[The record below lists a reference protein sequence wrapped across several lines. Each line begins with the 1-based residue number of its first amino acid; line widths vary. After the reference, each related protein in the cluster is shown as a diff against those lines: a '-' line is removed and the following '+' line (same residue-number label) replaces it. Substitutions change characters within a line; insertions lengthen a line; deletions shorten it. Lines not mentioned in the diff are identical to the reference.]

1 MHLPNSLAI
10 GVDSAHRNTAGTPGR
25 GDIKSAPLRV
35 KSDIDARTVSPAG
48 LEEQKVA
55 TQGEEEVSVLFIE
68 DDAAV
73 AEMYRLKLELDGYT
87 VTIAPD
93 GEQGLKLARETPPDI
108 VFLDIRLPR
117 MDGFSVLEAL
127 RADTNLRRI
136 PVIILSNYGEAELV
150 ERGLKL
156 GALDYLIKAE
166 TTPSSLSRGVGKWI
180 KE

>member
-1 MHLPNSLAI
+1 
-10 GVDSAHRNTAGTPGR
+10 
-25 GDIKSAPLRV
+25 
-35 KSDIDARTVSPAG
+35 
-48 LEEQKVA
+48 VA
-55 TQGEEEVSVLFIE
+55 NDVEEEVSVLFIE

-93 GEQGLKLARETPPDI
+93 GEQGLKLAHENPPDI
-108 VFLDIRLPR
+108 VFLDIRLPH

-127 RADTNLRRI
+127 RAENALSKI

-166 TTPSSLSRGVGKWI
+166 TTPSTLSRGVGKWI

>member
-1 MHLPNSLAI
+1 MAN
-10 GVDSAHRNTAGTPGR
+10 
-25 GDIKSAPLRV
+25 
-35 KSDIDARTVSPAG
+35 DA
-48 LEEQKVA
+48 
-55 TQGEEEVSVLFIE
+55 EEEVSVLFIE

-93 GEQGLKLARETPPDI
+93 GEQGLKQARENPPDI
-108 VFLDIRLPR
+108 VFLDIRLPH

-127 RADTNLRRI
+127 RAEKPLSRI

-166 TTPSSLSRGVGKWI
+166 TTPSTLSRGVGKWI

>member
-1 MHLPNSLAI
+1 LATE
-10 GVDSAHRNTAGTPGR
+10 G
-25 GDIKSAPLRV
+25 
-35 KSDIDARTVSPAG
+35 
-48 LEEQKVA
+48 
-55 TQGEEEVSVLFIE
+55 GEEEVSVLFIE

-93 GEQGLKLARETPPDI
+93 GEQGLKLARDTPPDI

-127 RADTNLRRI
+127 RADSALRRI

>member
-1 MHLPNSLAI
+1 M
-10 GVDSAHRNTAGTPGR
+10 
-25 GDIKSAPLRV
+25 
-35 KSDIDARTVSPAG
+35 
-48 LEEQKVA
+48 A
-55 TQGEEEVSVLFIE
+55 TDVEEEVSVLFIE

-73 AEMYRLKLELDGYT
+73 AEMYRLKLELDGYN
-87 VTIAPD
+87 VTMAPD
-93 GEQGLKLARETPPDI
+93 GEQGLKLAREKPPDI
-108 VFLDIRLPR
+108 VFLDIRLPH

-127 RADTNLRRI
+127 RAEKALSQI

-166 TTPSSLSRGVGKWI
+166 TTPSTLSRGVGRWI

>member
-1 MHLPNSLAI
+1 M
-10 GVDSAHRNTAGTPGR
+10 T
-25 GDIKSAPLRV
+25 
-35 KSDIDARTVSPAG
+35 
-48 LEEQKVA
+48 EQA
-55 TQGEEEVSVLFIE
+55 ADEEVKVLFIE

-87 VTIAPD
+87 VTVAPD
-93 GEQGLKLARETPPDI
+93 GEQGLKMARGEAPDI

-117 MDGFSVLEAL
+117 MDGFAVLEAL
-127 RADTNLRRI
+127 RADDQLRHV

-166 TTPSSLSRGVGKWI
+166 TTPSTLSRGVGKWVQ
-180 KE
+180 EA

>member
-1 MHLPNSLAI
+1 MEA
-10 GVDSAHRNTAGTPGR
+10 D
-25 GDIKSAPLRV
+25 
-35 KSDIDARTVSPAG
+35 
-48 LEEQKVA
+48 
-55 TQGEEEVSVLFIE
+55 EEVRVLLIE

-93 GEQGLKLARETPPDI
+93 GEQGLALARNGPPDI
-108 VFLDIRLPR
+108 IFLDIRLPK
-117 MDGFSVLEAL
+117 MDGFAVLEEL
-127 RADTNLRRI
+127 RSDLELKNI

-166 TTPSSLSRGVGKWI
+166 TTPSTLSRGVGQWVSPAEPAPAAGALDI
-180 KE
+180 DTGSSEGG

>member
-1 MHLPNSLAI
+1 MSMEA
-10 GVDSAHRNTAGTPGR
+10 D
-25 GDIKSAPLRV
+25 
-35 KSDIDARTVSPAG
+35 
-48 LEEQKVA
+48 
-55 TQGEEEVSVLFIE
+55 EEVRVLFIE

-87 VTIAPD
+87 VTVAPD
-93 GEQGLKLARETPPDI
+93 GEEGLRIARESPPDI
-108 VFLDIRLPR
+108 VFLDIRLPK
-117 MDGFSVLEAL
+117 MDGFAVLEQL
-127 RADTNLRRI
+127 RADAGLQHV

-166 TTPSSLSRGVGKWI
+166 TTPSTLSRGVGKWI

>member
-1 MHLPNSLAI
+1 M
-10 GVDSAHRNTAGTPGR
+10 
-25 GDIKSAPLRV
+25 
-35 KSDIDARTVSPAG
+35 
-48 LEEQKVA
+48 A
-55 TQGEEEVSVLFIE
+55 TEAEEEVRVLFVE

-93 GEQGLKLARETPPDI
+93 GEEGLKMAKESPPDI
-108 VFLDIRLPR
+108 LFLDIRLPK
-117 MDGFSVLEAL
+117 MDGFSVLESL
-127 RADTNLRRI
+127 RADATLKQI

-166 TTPSSLSRGVGKWI
+166 TTPSTLSRGVGKWI
-180 KE
+180 NE

>member
-1 MHLPNSLAI
+1 MA
-10 GVDSAHRNTAGTPGR
+10 T
-25 GDIKSAPLRV
+25 
-35 KSDIDARTVSPAG
+35 DAD
-48 LEEQKVA
+48 
-55 TQGEEEVSVLFIE
+55 EEVRVLFIE
-68 DDAAV
+68 DDVAV
-73 AEMYRLKLELDGYT
+73 AEMYRLKLELDGYI

-93 GEQGLKLARETPPDI
+93 GEQGLKLAREKSPDI
-108 VFLDIRLPR
+108 IFLDISLPH

-127 RADTNLRRI
+127 RAEKAMSHI

-166 TTPSSLSRGVGKWI
+166 TTPSSLSRGLGKWI

>member
-1 MHLPNSLAI
+1 MEA
-10 GVDSAHRNTAGTPGR
+10 D
-25 GDIKSAPLRV
+25 
-35 KSDIDARTVSPAG
+35 
-48 LEEQKVA
+48 
-55 TQGEEEVSVLFIE
+55 EEVRVLLIE

-93 GEQGLKLARETPPDI
+93 GEQGLALARNGPPDI
-108 VFLDIRLPR
+108 IFLDIRLPK
-117 MDGFSVLEAL
+117 MDGFAVLEEL
-127 RADTNLRRI
+127 RSDLKLKNI

-166 TTPSSLSRGVGKWI
+166 TTPSTLSRGVGQWVSPAEPAPAAGALDI
-180 KE
+180 DTGSSEGG

>member
-1 MHLPNSLAI
+1 MSI
-10 GVDSAHRNTAGTPGR
+10 DS
-25 GDIKSAPLRV
+25 
-35 KSDIDARTVSPAG
+35 
-48 LEEQKVA
+48 
-55 TQGEEEVSVLFIE
+55 EEEVHVLFVE

-87 VTIAPD
+87 VRVASD
-93 GEQGLKLARETPPDI
+93 GEEGVKMAKDSPPDI

-117 MDGFSVLEAL
+117 MDGFAVLESL
-127 RADTNLRRI
+127 RADETLKHV

-156 GALDYLIKAE
+156 GALDYLVKAE
-166 TTPSSLSRGVGKWI
+166 TTPSTLARGLGRWI

>member
-1 MHLPNSLAI
+1 
-10 GVDSAHRNTAGTPGR
+10 
-25 GDIKSAPLRV
+25 
-35 KSDIDARTVSPAG
+35 
-48 LEEQKVA
+48 VA
-55 TQGEEEVSVLFIE
+55 TDADEEVRVLFIE
-68 DDAAV
+68 DDVAV
-73 AEMYRLKLELDGYT
+73 AEMYRLKLELDGYI

-93 GEQGLKLARETPPDI
+93 GEQGLKLAREKPPDI
-108 VFLDIRLPR
+108 VFLDIRLPH

-127 RADTNLRRI
+127 RAEKRLSHI

-166 TTPSSLSRGVGKWI
+166 TTPSSLSRGLGKWI

>member
-1 MHLPNSLAI
+1 MEA
-10 GVDSAHRNTAGTPGR
+10 D
-25 GDIKSAPLRV
+25 
-35 KSDIDARTVSPAG
+35 
-48 LEEQKVA
+48 
-55 TQGEEEVSVLFIE
+55 EEVRVLFIE

-87 VTIAPD
+87 VTVAPD
-93 GEQGLKLARETPPDI
+93 GEEGLRIARENPPDI
-108 VFLDIRLPR
+108 VFLDIRLPK
-117 MDGFSVLEAL
+117 MDGFAVLEQL
-127 RADTNLRRI
+127 RADDSLKHV

-166 TTPSSLSRGVGKWI
+166 TTPSTLSRGVGKWI

>member
-1 MHLPNSLAI
+1 
-10 GVDSAHRNTAGTPGR
+10 
-25 GDIKSAPLRV
+25 
-35 KSDIDARTVSPAG
+35 
-48 LEEQKVA
+48 VA
-55 TQGEEEVSVLFIE
+55 TDAEEEVNVLFIE
-68 DDAAV
+68 DDVAV

-93 GEQGLKLARETPPDI
+93 GEQGLKLARENPPDI
-108 VFLDIRLPR
+108 VFLDIRLPH

-127 RADTNLRRI
+127 RADKPLSHI

-166 TTPSSLSRGVGKWI
+166 TTPSTLSRGLGKWI